1 MDAFTSTM
9 TSVLVKSVPKSS
21 LILGQA
27 VANQSN
33 SGDPL
38 STLKTEFSKTVPNL
52 LGAVAFLIIG
62 FIVAFFAKWFV
73 QALLSKT
80 DIDNRIARWLSGSS
94 SSQSAANVEKI
105 IASIVF
111 WIVMLF
117 AIVGFLQALQL
128 QSISDPLT
136 NLLDKVLGYLP
147 QIGGAIVLMAVA
159 WAIATIAKTVVVRVL
174 HSLSIDERLNSSAGP
189 TGAGSQQSVSIS
201 ETLGNTIYWFIFLL
215 FLLPIL
221 ETLKLQGPLQPVQS
235 MVEDILAILPNVL
248 GAVLIGV
255 AGWFIARIVRMI
267 VTNLLTASGAD
278 RLGQQLGLSQAIG
291 GQSLSSIAGS
301 VVYVFI
307 LIPFAISAFQAL
319 GIAAISEP
327 AVEMLRDVLRTIP
340 KIFTAAVILGV
351 AYVLGKIL
359 GDLVAGLLAN
369 FGFNNIFQVL
379 GLQAAQEPTDTI
391 PGESSIPGTYS
402 DQGSVAGSLAEG
414 DANTTSRKTPS
425 EIAGIVVLVGVI
437 LVFLIPATDVLQ
449 FQPLT
454 GVITELLRVLAQ
466 VLVGVLVFGIGLY
479 LANMTF
485 NIVSSSGGA
494 QSRLLGQTARIAI
507 IALVSAMALQQMG
520 IAPNIVNL
528 AFGLLLGAIAVALA
542 LAFGFGGM
550 DIAGEQVRKWLNN
563 FEAKR

>member
-1 MDAFTSTM
+1 MDAFTSTL
-9 TSVLVKSVPKSS
+9 TSVLIKSVPKSS
-21 LILGQA
+21 FVLGQA
-27 VANQSN
+27 SSSN
-33 SGDPL
+33 PL
-38 STLKTEFSKTVPNL
+38 DTLKTEFSKTVPNL
-52 LGAVAFLIIG
+52 LGAAAFLIIG
-62 FIVAFFAKWFV
+62 VIVAFFAKWFV

-80 DIDNRIARWLSGSS
+80 DIDNRIARWLSGGSN
-94 SSQSAANVEKI
+94 SQAAANVEKI

-117 AIVGFLQALQL
+117 AVVGFLQALQL
-128 QSISDPLT
+128 TTISDPLT
-136 NLLDKVLGYLP
+136 NLLDQVLGYLP
-147 QIGGAIVLMAVA
+147 LIGGAIVLMAVA
-159 WAIATIAKTVVVRVL
+159 WAVATIAKTVVVRIL
-174 HSLSIDERLNSSAGP
+174 QSLSVDERINSASGP
-189 TGAGSQQSVSIS
+189 TDGGSQQSVSIS
-201 ETLGNTIYWFIFLL
+201 ETLGTTIYWFVFLL

-235 MVEDILAILPNVL
+235 MVQDILAVLPNVL

-278 RLGQQLGLSQAIG
+278 RLGQQLGLSQAMG
-291 GQSLSSIAGS
+291 GQSLSSLAGS

-307 LIPFAISAFQAL
+307 LIPFAVSAFQAL

-327 AVEMLRDVLRTIP
+327 AVKMLEQVLSTIP
-340 KIFTAAVILGV
+340 RIFTAAVILGV
-351 AYVLGKIL
+351 AYILGKIV

-379 GLQAAQEPTDTI
+379 GLQAAQEPTDSI
-391 PGESSIPGTYS
+391 PGEGPSST
-402 DQGSVAGSLAEG
+402 A
-414 DANTTSRKTPS
+414 TRKTPS
-425 EIAGIVVLVGVI
+425 EIAGVVVLVGII

-449 FQPLT
+449 FRPLT
-454 GVITELLRVLAQ
+454 GIITELLRVLAQ
-466 VLVGVLVFGIGLY
+466 VLVGVFVFGVGLY

-485 NIVSSSGGA
+485 NMVSSSGGA
-494 QSRLLGQTARIAI
+494 QARLVAQTARIAI

-520 IAPNIVNL
+520 IATNIVNL

-550 DIAGEQVRKWLNN
+550 DVAGEQVRKWLHN
-563 FEAKR
+563 FESKS

>member
-1 MDAFTSTM
+1 MDAFTNTL
-9 TSVLVKSVPKSS
+9 TSILVKSVPKSN

-27 VANQSN
+27 S

-38 STLKTEFSKTVPNL
+38 KTLTTEFSKTVPNL
-52 LGAVAFLIIG
+52 LGAAAFLIIG
-62 FIVAFFAKWFV
+62 VIVAFFAKWFV

-80 DIDNRIARWLSGSS
+80 DIDNRIARWLSGGNN
-94 SSQSAANVEKI
+94 SQTSANVEKI

-117 AIVGFLQALQL
+117 ALVGFLQALQL
-128 QSISDPLT
+128 QTISDPLT

-159 WAIATIAKTVVVRVL
+159 WALATIAKTVVVRVL

-189 TGAGSQQSVSIS
+189 ADAGSQQSVSIS

-235 MVEDILAILPNVL
+235 MVQDILAILPNVL

-278 RLGQQLGLSQAIG
+278 RLGQQLGLSQAMG
-291 GQSLSSIAGS
+291 GQSLSSLAGS

-351 AYVLGKIL
+351 AYILGKIL

-379 GLQAAQEPTDTI
+379 GLQAAPEPTDTI

-402 DQGSVAGSLAEG
+402 EESSIAGSLSEG
-414 DANTTSRKTPS
+414 DSTSTTSRKTPS
-425 EIAGIVVLVGVI
+425 EIAGVVVLVGVI

-449 FQPLT
+449 FRPLT

-563 FEAKR
+563 FESRR

>member
-1 MDAFTSTM
+1 MDAFLNIFTNPLV
-9 TSVLVKSVPKSS
+9 TSVNTSS

-27 VANQSN
+27 ASNPLDTITNGVSQSL
-33 SGDPL
+33 PAII
-38 STLKTEFSKTVPNL
+38 
-52 LGAVAFLIIG
+52 GAAAFLIIG
-62 FIVAFFAKWFV
+62 VIVAYFVKWFV

-80 DIDNRIARWLSGSS
+80 DIDNRIARWLSGSGDS
-94 SSQSAANVEKI
+94 RVAANVEKLI
-105 IASIVF
+105 GSIVF
-111 WIVMLF
+111 WIVVLI
-117 AIVGFLQALQL
+117 AVVGALDSL
-128 QSISDPLT
+128 KLENISAPLN
-136 NLLDKVLGYLP
+136 NLLSKVLGYLP
-147 QIGGAIVLMAVA
+147 QIGGAIALMGVA
-159 WAIATIAKTVVVRVL
+159 WIIATLVKMVVIRVL
-174 HSLSIDERLNSSAGP
+174 QSLSIDERLSAASGP
-189 TGAGSQQSVSIS
+189 EDASGQQPISIS

-221 ETLKLQGPLQPVQS
+221 ETLKLQGPLQPVQA
-235 MVEDILAILPNVL
+235 MVQDILEVLPNVL

-255 AGWFIARIVRMI
+255 AGWFVARIVRMI

-278 RLGQQLGLSQAIG
+278 RWGQQLGLTQAIG
-291 GQSLSSIAGS
+291 GQSLSTLAGS

-340 KIFTAAVILGV
+340 RIFTAAVILGV
-351 AYVLGKIL
+351 AYILGKIV
-359 GDLVAGLLAN
+359 GDLVSGLLAN
-369 FGFNNIFQVL
+369 FGFNNIFQIL
-379 GLQAAQEPTDTI
+379 GLQAAQEPTDSISEDGPINT
-391 PGESSIPGTYS
+391 SSG
-402 DQGSVAGSLAEG
+402 
-414 DANTTSRKTPS
+414 KTPS
-425 EIAGIVVLVGVI
+425 EIAGIVVLVGTI

-454 GVITELLRVLAQ
+454 GVITELLRILAQ

-494 QSRLLGQTARIAI
+494 QARMVAQAARVAI

-520 IAPNIVNL
+520 IATNIVNL

-563 FEAKR
+563 FESRR

>member
-1 MDAFTSTM
+1 MDAFTHTLSSALV
-9 TSVLVKSVPKSS
+9 TSVPRGDF
-21 LILGQA
+21 ILGQA
-27 VANQSN
+27 SAP
-33 SGDPL
+33 SGDV
-38 STLKTEFSKTVPNL
+38 LKTVTNELGKSVPNL
-52 LGAVAFLIIG
+52 LGAAAFLIIG
-62 FIVAFFAKWFV
+62 VIVAFFVKWFV

-80 DIDNRIARWLSGSS
+80 DIDNRLARWLSGTDDSRA
-94 SSQSAANVEKI
+94 AANVEKL
-105 IASIVF
+105 IASIAF

-128 QSISDPLT
+128 KSISDPLT
-136 NLLDKVLGYLP
+136 NLLDKVIGYLP
-147 QIGGAIVLMAVA
+147 QIGGAIVLMGVA
-159 WAIATIAKTVVVRVL
+159 WVLATVAKLVVVRL
-174 HSLSIDERLNSSAGP
+174 LQSLSVDERLNTS
-189 TGAGSQQSVSIS
+189 TGSAGSQPSVSIS

-215 FLLPIL
+215 FLLPVL
-221 ETLKLQGPLQPVQS
+221 ETLKLQGPLQPVQA
-235 MVEDILAILPNVL
+235 MVQDILAVLPNVL

-255 AGWFIARIVRMI
+255 AGWFVARIVRMI

-278 RLGQQLGLSQAIG
+278 RWGQQLGLTQAIG
-291 GQSLSSIAGS
+291 GQSLSSLAGS

-340 KIFTAAVILGV
+340 RIFTAAVILGV
-351 AYVLGKIL
+351 AYILGKII

-369 FGFNNIFQVL
+369 FGFNNIFQLL
-379 GLQAAQEPTDTI
+379 GLQAAQEPTD
-391 PGESSIPGTYS
+391 
-402 DQGSVAGSLAEG
+402 SLSEEG
-414 DANTTSRKTPS
+414 AVTTTRKTPS
-425 EIAGIVVLVGVI
+425 EIAGLVVLVGTI

-449 FQPLT
+449 FRPLT

-479 LANMTF
+479 LANLTF
-485 NIVSSSGGA
+485 NMVSSSGGGQARLVA
-494 QSRLLGQTARIAI
+494 QAARVAI

-520 IAPNIVNL
+520 IATNIVNL

-563 FEAKR
+563 FESRR

>member
-1 MDAFTSTM
+1 MDAFTNRM
-9 TSVLVKSVPKSS
+9 TNVLVTPGHMSG

-27 VANQSN
+27 SPNESPPGQDLLTGVTSELGKAI
-33 SGDPL
+33 
-38 STLKTEFSKTVPNL
+38 PNL
-52 LGAVAFLIIG
+52 LGAAAFLIIG
-62 FIVAFFAKWFV
+62 VIVAYFVKWFV

-80 DIDNRIARWLSGSS
+80 DIDNRIARWLSGTDDSRA
-94 SSQSAANVEKI
+94 AANVEKLL
-105 IASIVF
+105 ASIAF

-117 AIVGFLQALQL
+117 AVVGFLQSLQL
-128 QSISDPLT
+128 TTISDPLT
-136 NLLDKVLGYLP
+136 NLLNKVLGYLP
-147 QIGGAIVLMAVA
+147 QIGGAIALMGVA
-159 WAIATIAKTVVVRVL
+159 WVLATVAKIVVVRIL
-174 HSLSIDERLNSSAGP
+174 QSLSIDERLSAASADDASG
-189 TGAGSQQSVSIS
+189 QQPVSIS
-201 ETLGNTIYWFIFLL
+201 ETLGSTIYWFIFLL

-221 ETLKLQGPLQPVQS
+221 ETLKLQGPLQPVQA
-235 MVEDILAILPNVL
+235 MVQDILAVLPNVL

-255 AGWFIARIVRMI
+255 AGWFVARIVRMI

-278 RLGQQLGLSQAIG
+278 RWGQQLGLTQAIG
-291 GQSLSSIAGS
+291 GQSLSTLAGS

-340 KIFTAAVILGV
+340 RIFTAAVILGV
-351 AYVLGKIL
+351 AYVLGKIV
-359 GDLVAGLLAN
+359 GDLVSGLLAN
-369 FGFNNIFQVL
+369 FGFNNIFQIL
-379 GLQAAQEPTDTI
+379 GLQAAQEPTDSVSEDG
-391 PGESSIPGTYS
+391 PLNASSG
-402 DQGSVAGSLAEG
+402 
-414 DANTTSRKTPS
+414 KTPS
-425 EIAGIVVLVGVI
+425 EIAGTVVLVGII

-454 GVITELLRVLAQ
+454 GVITELLRILAQ

-485 NIVSSSGGA
+485 NIVSSSGGGQARMVA
-494 QSRLLGQTARIAI
+494 QAARVAI

-520 IAPNIVNL
+520 IATNIVNL

-563 FEAKR
+563 FESRR

>member
-1 MDAFTSTM
+1 MDAFTNTI
-9 TSVLVKSVPKSS
+9 TSVLVTSVHTSS

-27 VANQSN
+27 SPDESPPGQDFLTGITSELGK
-33 SGDPL
+33 SI
-38 STLKTEFSKTVPNL
+38 PNL
-52 LGAVAFLIIG
+52 LGAAAFLIIG
-62 FIVAFFAKWFV
+62 VIVAYFVKWFV

-80 DIDNRIARWLSGSS
+80 DIDNRIARWLSGTDDSRA
-94 SSQSAANVEKI
+94 AANVEKLL
-105 IASIVF
+105 ASIAF

-117 AIVGFLQALQL
+117 AVVGFLQSLQL
-128 QSISDPLT
+128 TTISDPLT
-136 NLLDKVLGYLP
+136 NLLNKVLGYLP
-147 QIGGAIVLMAVA
+147 QIGGAIALMGVA
-159 WAIATIAKTVVVRVL
+159 WILATVAKIVVVRVL
-174 HSLSIDERLNSSAGP
+174 QSLSIDERLNTATSPSDASG
-189 TGAGSQQSVSIS
+189 QQPVSIS
-201 ETLGNTIYWFIFLL
+201 ETLGSTIYWFIFLL

-221 ETLKLQGPLQPVQS
+221 ETLRLQGPLQPVQA
-235 MVEDILAILPNVL
+235 MVQDILSVLPNVL

-255 AGWFIARIVRMI
+255 AGWFVARIVRMI

-278 RLGQQLGLSQAIG
+278 RWGQQLGLTQAMG
-291 GQSLSSIAGS
+291 GQSLSNLAGS

-340 KIFTAAVILGV
+340 RIFTAVVILGV
-351 AYVLGKIL
+351 AYILGKIV

-369 FGFNNIFQVL
+369 FGFNNIFQIL
-379 GLQAAQEPTDTI
+379 GLQAAQEPTD
-391 PGESSIPGTYS
+391 
-402 DQGSVAGSLAEG
+402 SVSEEG
-414 DANTTSRKTPS
+414 PINTSSRKTPS
-425 EIAGIVVLVGVI
+425 EIAGTVVLVGTI

-454 GVITELLRVLAQ
+454 GVITELLRILAQ

-494 QSRLLGQTARIAI
+494 QARLVAQAARVAI

-520 IAPNIVNL
+520 IATNIVNL

-550 DIAGEQVRKWLNN
+550 DIAGEQVRRWLND
-563 FEAKR
+563 FESRR

>member
-1 MDAFTSTM
+1 MSG
-9 TSVLVKSVPKSS
+9 

-27 VANQSN
+27 SPNESPPGQDLLTGVTSELGKAI
-33 SGDPL
+33 
-38 STLKTEFSKTVPNL
+38 PNL
-52 LGAVAFLIIG
+52 LGAAAFLIIG
-62 FIVAFFAKWFV
+62 VIVAYFVKWFV

-80 DIDNRIARWLSGSS
+80 DIDNRIARWLSGTDDSRA
-94 SSQSAANVEKI
+94 AANVEKLL
-105 IASIVF
+105 ASIAF

-117 AIVGFLQALQL
+117 AVVGFLQSLQL
-128 QSISDPLT
+128 TTISDPLT
-136 NLLDKVLGYLP
+136 NLLNKVLGYLP
-147 QIGGAIVLMAVA
+147 QIGGAIALMGVA
-159 WAIATIAKTVVVRVL
+159 WVLATVAKIVVVRIL
-174 HSLSIDERLNSSAGP
+174 QSLSIDERLSAASADDASG
-189 TGAGSQQSVSIS
+189 QQPVSIS
-201 ETLGNTIYWFIFLL
+201 ETLGSTIYWFIFLL

-221 ETLKLQGPLQPVQS
+221 ETLKLQGPLQPVQA
-235 MVEDILAILPNVL
+235 MVQDILAVLPNVL

-255 AGWFIARIVRMI
+255 AGWFVARIVRMI

-278 RLGQQLGLSQAIG
+278 RWGQQLGLTQAIG
-291 GQSLSSIAGS
+291 GQSLSTLAGS

-340 KIFTAAVILGV
+340 RIFTAAVILGV
-351 AYVLGKIL
+351 AYVLGKIV
-359 GDLVAGLLAN
+359 GDLVSGLLAN
-369 FGFNNIFQVL
+369 FGFNNIFQIL
-379 GLQAAQEPTDTI
+379 GLQAAQEPTDSVSEDG
-391 PGESSIPGTYS
+391 PLNASSG
-402 DQGSVAGSLAEG
+402 
-414 DANTTSRKTPS
+414 KTPS
-425 EIAGIVVLVGVI
+425 EIAGTVVLVGII

-454 GVITELLRVLAQ
+454 GVITELLRILAQ

-485 NIVSSSGGA
+485 NIVSSSGGGQARMVA
-494 QSRLLGQTARIAI
+494 QAARVAI

-520 IAPNIVNL
+520 IATNIVNL

-563 FEAKR
+563 FESRR

>member
-1 MDAFTSTM
+1 MDAFTNTL
-9 TSVLVKSVPKSS
+9 TSVLVKSIPKSS

-27 VANQSN
+27 VSN
-33 SGDPL
+33 NPL
-38 STLKTEFSKTVPNL
+38 DSLTKEFSKTVPNL
-52 LGAVAFLIIG
+52 LGAAAFLIIG
-62 FIVAFFAKWFV
+62 VIVAFFAKWFV

-80 DIDNRIARWLSGSS
+80 DIDNRIARWLSGGGNN
-94 SSQSAANVEKI
+94 SQVAANVEKI

-111 WIVMLF
+111 WIVVLF
-117 AIVGFLQALQL
+117 AVVGFLQALQL
-128 QSISDPLT
+128 TTISDPLT
-136 NLLDKVLGYLP
+136 NLLDQVLGYLP
-147 QIGGAIVLMAVA
+147 LIGGAIVLMAVA
-159 WAIATIAKTVVVRVL
+159 WAVATIAKTVVVRVL
-174 HSLSIDERLNSSAGP
+174 QSLSVDERLNSASGP
-189 TGAGSQQSVSIS
+189 AGAGSQQSISIS
-201 ETLGNTIYWFIFLL
+201 ETLGTTIYWFVFLL

-235 MVEDILAILPNVL
+235 MVQDILAVLPNVL

-278 RLGQQLGLSQAIG
+278 RLGQQLGLSQAMG
-291 GQSLSSIAGS
+291 GQSLSSLAGS

-307 LIPFAISAFQAL
+307 LIPFAVSAFQAL

-327 AVEMLRDVLRTIP
+327 AVKMLEQVLSTIP

-351 AYVLGKIL
+351 AYVLGKIV

-369 FGFNNIFQVL
+369 FGFNNIFQML
-379 GLQAAQEPTDTI
+379 GLQAAQEPTDSI
-391 PGESSIPGTYS
+391 LGEEPSSP
-402 DQGSVAGSLAEG
+402 
-414 DANTTSRKTPS
+414 TTQKTPS
-425 EIAGIVVLVGVI
+425 EIAGVVVLVGII

-449 FQPLT
+449 FRPLT
-454 GVITELLRVLAQ
+454 GIITELLRVLAQ
-466 VLVGVLVFGIGLY
+466 VLVGVFVFGVGLY

-485 NIVSSSGGA
+485 NMVSSSGGA
-494 QSRLLGQTARIAI
+494 QARLVAQTARIAI

-520 IAPNIVNL
+520 IATNIVNL

-550 DIAGEQVRKWLNN
+550 DVAGEQVRKWLHN
-563 FEAKR
+563 FESKS